1 MKAKWSSFQHAHN
14 DYYDIPSYQFVYCAT
29 SIYKY
34 KCLLWTTSHCGN
46 KITLMLRFVI
56 NYSWCLNISETAKE
70 LDDVCKDTLLTV
82 VSQKQNMQNNLPPLF
97 SIHDPRKS
105 FKNWGQTRQQ
115 QGGGSRNTS
124 SCWENREV
132 TSSLYFQTCLPS
144 FERWTT

>member
-14 DYYDIPSYQFVYCAT
+14 DYYDIPSYQFAYCAT

-56 NYSWCLNISETAKE
+56 NYSWCLNIGNCQGTRW
-70 LDDVCKDTLLTV
+70 CMQRHTV
-82 VSQKQNMQNNLPPLF
+82 NSSQSVRRQNMQNNLPPLF

-115 QGGGSRNTS
+115 QGRRSTS
-124 SCWENREV
+124 WENREV
-132 TSSLYFQTCLPS
+132 TSSLYFLTCLPS
-144 FERWTT
+144 FEDCSCQI